1 MPQAAAD
8 LTKNMAVF
16 FFDCHIS
23 LRLNRIAV
31 ADFHVGGF
39 ARHKH
44 KIHIR
49 LADFS
54 ALEDSLQVD
63 ETRLLDVGGGVGKL
77 LVLDVDGVGMRACWV
92 DVESRVYVII
102 FTETKKLPSLQ
113 KFTRN

>member
-1 MPQAAAD
+1 M
-8 LTKNMAVF
+8 
-16 FFDCHIS
+16 
-23 LRLNRIAV
+23 AV

-92 DVESRVYVII
+92 DVESRVADIDEIRGVANLVGYRSVELEHGL
-102 FTETKKLPSLQ
+102 FLGDKYML
-113 KFTRN
+113 